1 MFHRSTRMDARLTFD
16 DCLLACAVDPAE
28 ASVIDAPCVDLRP
41 VLDDA
46 KAVIPSAA
54 IAALTGATSMVV
66 LWQAGMTKEPVR
78 LTYVSGAVTVI
89 QLVILGWAA
98 AELWR
103 SARLQEPNPALALAA
118 RLRDRLL
125 MLALPMLILPLFLA
139 SYTINKTGIA
149 FLVGFSWDQAL
160 ANVDV
165 ALFGTDPW
173 RITHAL
179 FGPIGT
185 RILEFFYAI
194 GWGVAFAFVAP
205 MVALYGSV
213 RFVGRFYLSL
223 MLSWLIGGNLLAYLF
238 ASAGPILAQHSTPSL
253 AARFAPLRQS
263 IDQLLPA
270 DSLIRGTQDYLNAS
284 IHQPFVI
291 MGGGISA
298 MPSMHI
304 ATVVI
309 YALAARGTRL
319 FWPAVAMV
327 GIMFVGSI
335 HFGFHYSTDA
345 LVGGI
350 VAWLSW
356 RAAGSW
362 FGRYRD
368 APGVLKPKTG
378 RFASPF
384 G

>member
-1 MFHRSTRMDARLTFD
+1 MFQRSTRMDARLTFD
-16 DCLLACAVDPAE
+16 DCLLARAVDPAE
-28 ASVIDAPCVDLRP
+28 ALVIDASGIDLRP

-46 KAVIPSAA
+46 KAVIPSAV
-54 IAALTGATSMVV
+54 IAAFTGVTSMFV
-66 LWQAGMTKEPVR
+66 LWLAGMAKQPVR
-78 LTYVSGAVTVI
+78 LAYVGAAVTVI
-89 QLVILGWAA
+89 QFVILAWAA
-98 AELWR
+98 TELWR
-103 SARLQEPNPALALAA
+103 SARLQEPNPARALAE

-125 MLALPMLILPLFLA
+125 LLALPTMILPLFLA

-149 FLVGFSWDQAL
+149 FLVGFSWDEVW

-165 ALFGTDPW
+165 AVFGVDPW

-179 FGPIGT
+179 IGPIGT
-185 RILEFFYAI
+185 RFLEFVYAI
-194 GWGVAFAFVAP
+194 GWGLAFAFTAP

-213 RFVGRFYLSL
+213 RFVGRFYMSL
-223 MLSWLIGGNLLAYLF
+223 MLTWLVGGNLLAYLF
-238 ASAGPILAQHSTPSL
+238 ASAGPVLAQHSSPSL
-253 AARFAPLRQS
+253 AARFAPLRQTL
-263 IDQLLPA
+263 DQLLPH

-298 MPSMHI
+298 MPSMHV

-319 FWPAVAMV
+319 FWPAVGFA
-327 GIMFVGSI
+327 GLILVGSV
-335 HFGFHYSTDA
+335 HLGFHYACDA
-345 LVGGI
+345 LGGGI

-356 RAAGSW
+356 WAAAWW
-362 FGRYRD
+362 FSRFRD
-368 APGVLKPKTG
+368 SPGVLTPKLG
-378 RFASPF
+378 RFSPPI